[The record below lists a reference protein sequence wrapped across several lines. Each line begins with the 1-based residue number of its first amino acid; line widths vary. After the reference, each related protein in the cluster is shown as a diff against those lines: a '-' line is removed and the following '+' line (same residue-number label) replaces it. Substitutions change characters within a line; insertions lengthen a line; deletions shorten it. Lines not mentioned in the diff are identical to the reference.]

1 MIGML
6 LTGLLSLKSSN
17 HLNAAILMSAITVV
31 DSIDIEELLFIH
43 CHMIVEGYYGFML
56 VIRVSVHLSYICLS
70 MFSFPDYNE

>member
-1 MIGML
+1 
-6 LTGLLSLKSSN
+6 
-17 HLNAAILMSAITVV
+17 MSAITVV
-31 DSIDIEELLFIH
+31 DSIDIDELLFIH